1 MPRRVRPQRNLALLE
16 RLTDAGVEFCIIG
29 GIAAVL
35 HGATR
40 MTVDLD
46 IAAPFTEENLTRLLS
61 ALADLD
67 VRHATRPDLRVTDE
81 PLERLLTFRLLLLE
95 TDMGRLDV
103 LREVTPIGAYSVLNM
118 VEVDVGQRRC
128 KVLAIDDL
136 ITVKR
141 SLTRPQDA
149 EVAVQLEAIRERLRA
164 GADVSAPVSSQRSSQ
179 NAKSMKTDE
188 D

>member
-16 RLTDAGVEFCIIG
+16 RLTDAGVEFCIVG

-46 IAAPFTEENLTRLLS
+46 IAAPFTEDNLRRLLS

-67 VRHATRPDLRVTDE
+67 VRHATRPDLRVADE
-81 PLERLLTFRLLLLE
+81 PTERLLAFRMLLLE

-103 LREVTPIGAYSVLNM
+103 LREVTPLGVYSALHT
-118 VEVDVGQRRC
+118 VELDVGPRRC
-128 KVLAIDDL
+128 RVLDLDDL

-141 SLTRPQDA
+141 SLTRPQDV
-149 EVAVQLEAIRERLRA
+149 EVAVQLEAIRAARTS
-164 GADVSAPVSSQRSSQ
+164 G
-179 NAKSMKTDE
+179 E

>member
-1 MPRRVRPQRNLALLE
+1 MARRVRPQRNLALLE
-16 RLTDAGVEFCIIG
+16 RLTDGGVEFRIVG

-46 IAAPFTEENLTRLLS
+46 IAAPFTEENLTRLLA

-67 VRHATRPDLRVTDE
+67 VRHVTRPDLRVADE

-95 TDMGRLDV
+95 TNMGRLDV
-103 LREVTPIGAYSVLNM
+103 LREVSPIGTYSALTT
-118 VEVDVGQRRC
+118 VELDVGPRRC
-128 KVLAIDDL
+128 KVIDIDDL

-141 SLTRPQDA
+141 SLTRPQDV
-149 EVAVQLEAIRERLRA
+149 EVAIQLEAVRA
-164 GADVSAPVSSQRSSQ
+164 RRSS
-179 NAKSMKTDE
+179 E
-188 D
+188 

>member
-1 MPRRVRPQRNLALLE
+1 LLE
-16 RLTDAGVEFCIIG
+16 RLTDGGVEFCIIG

-40 MTVDLD
+40 TTADLD

-67 VRHATRPDLRVTDE
+67 VRYATRPDLRMADE
-81 PLERLLTFRLLLLE
+81 PLERLLTFRMLLLE

-103 LREVTPIGAYSVLNM
+103 LREVTPIGPYSALHTVDM
-118 VEVDVGQRRC
+118 DVGSRRC
-128 KVLAIDDL
+128 KILDIDDL

-149 EVAVQLEAIRERLRA
+149 EVAVQLEALRK
-164 GADVSAPVSSQRSSQ
+164 RSR
-179 NAKSMKTDE
+179 DE

>member
-1 MPRRVRPQRNLALLE
+1 MPRRIRPQRNLALLE

-46 IAAPFTEENLTRLLS
+46 IAAPFTKDNLMRLLS

-67 VRHATRPDLRVTDE
+67 VRHATRPDLRVADE
-81 PLERLLTFRLLLLE
+81 PIDRLLTFRLLLLE

-103 LREVTPIGAYSVLNM
+103 LREVTPLGTYSVLNM
-118 VEVDVGQRRC
+118 VEIDVGQRRC

-149 EVAVQLEAIRERLRA
+149 EVVVQLEAVRERLRA
-164 GADVSAPVSSQRSSQ
+164 GD
-179 NAKSMKTDE
+179 D

>member
-1 MPRRVRPQRNLALLE
+1 MRRKRPQRNLALLE
-16 RLTDAGVEFCIIG
+16 RLRDGGVEFCIIG

-40 MTVDLD
+40 TTVDLD

-61 ALADLD
+61 ALEDLD
-67 VRHATRPDLRVTDE
+67 VRHATRPDLRVADE
-81 PLERLLTFRLLLLE
+81 PLARLLTFRLLLLE

-103 LREVTPIGAYSVLNM
+103 LREVSPIGPYAALHT
-118 VEVDVGQRRC
+118 VEIQVGPLRC
-128 KVLAIDDL
+128 KILGLDDL

-149 EVAVQLEAIRERLRA
+149 EVAIQLEAIRA
-164 GADVSAPVSSQRSSQ
+164 RSS
-179 NAKSMKTDE
+179 AD
-188 D
+188 